1 MPQSQRYLVY
11 GAAGSGSVPVEA
23 ALTLLGLPY
32 EVVESAGPRDA
43 VHDPALYKVNP
54 LGQIPTLVLPGGEIM
69 TESAAIL
76 IWLADRHP
84 EGKLA
89 PPPQD
94 RRRPGFLRWM
104 AYVAAEIY
112 ALAWVRNDPMRLVSD
127 TGQAEIVLARI
138 AQRRAEC
145 WRVMDAQIQPGRF
158 LAGNEL
164 GVLDL
169 YVATVSRWLPQRR
182 RFALE
187 APRLADIIRRV
198 DSDPRLA
205 EFWAERFPFVQG
217 WEG

>member
-1 MPQSQRYLVY
+1 MPQNQHYVVH

-32 EVVESAGPRDA
+32 EVVERAAQPGVA
-43 VHDPALYKVNP
+43 HNPALHKLNP
-54 LGQIPTLVLPGGEIM
+54 LGQLPTLVLPGGEIM

-89 PPPQD
+89 PAPQD

-104 AYVAAEIY
+104 AYVATEIY
-112 ALAWVRNDPMRLVSD
+112 ALAWARNDPLRLVSD
-127 TGQAEIVLARI
+127 AAQTDIVLARI
-138 AQRRAEC
+138 AERRAEC
-145 WRVMDAQIQPGRF
+145 WRAMEAQIQPGRF

-182 RFALE
+182 RFTLE
-187 APRLADIIRRV
+187 APQMADIIRRV
-198 DSDPRLA
+198 DAEPRLA
-205 EFWAERFPFVQG
+205 EFWAKRFPFVPG